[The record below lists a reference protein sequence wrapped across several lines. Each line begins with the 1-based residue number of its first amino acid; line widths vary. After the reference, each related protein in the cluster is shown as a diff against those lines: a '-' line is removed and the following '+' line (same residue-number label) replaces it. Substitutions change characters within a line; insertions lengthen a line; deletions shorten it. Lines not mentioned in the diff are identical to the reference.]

1 MLRFIILLFPL
12 LSYSLLAESSVW
24 RISKGSQS
32 FYIGGTC
39 HALRSSDYPLPPEFE
54 LAYSLSD
61 TLVFEIDPS
70 VTNDPSFTFQLLKTS
85 SYQDKRSLKTVLS
98 KKNFSALTKKCEQ
111 NGFSIKVLNKTKPG
125 MVVMMLMVK
134 ELAKFNATEEGVDLH
149 FHRRALND
157 NKNILALETAE
168 FQIDLV
174 SSMGDGMENKIIALG
189 LQDIENLQNN
199 FNALVNTWRKGDLE
213 AIDQYFTKN
222 IRKYSKLH
230 EKLIINRNKNWVNG
244 FEAFLDTPDV
254 EFVLVGV
261 AHMAGEEGLISLL
274 QKKGYTIEQISVPSF

>member
-1 MLRFIILLFPL
+1 
-12 LSYSLLAESSVW
+12 
-24 RISKGSQS
+24 
-32 FYIGGTC
+32 
-39 HALRSSDYPLPPEFE
+39 
-54 LAYSLSD
+54 
-61 TLVFEIDPS
+61 
-70 VTNDPSFTFQLLKTS
+70 
-85 SYQDKRSLKTVLS
+85 
-98 KKNFSALTKKCEQ
+98 
-111 NGFSIKVLNKTKPG
+111 
-125 MVVMMLMVK
+125 
-134 ELAKFNATEEGVDLH
+134 
-149 FHRRALND
+149 
-157 NKNILALETAE
+157 
-168 FQIDLV
+168 
-174 SSMGDGMENKIIALG
+174 MGDGMENKIIALG